1 MNNNIQVL
9 DFIAD
14 WIKVIKLINPATT
27 LLQNNKEV
35 ILWV

>member
-1 MNNNIQVL
+1 MNNNIQTF

-14 WIKVIKLINPATT
+14 WIKVIKIINPVTT

>member
-1 MNNNIQVL
+1 MNNNIQTL

-14 WIKVIKLINPATT
+14 WIKVIKLINPVTT